1 SMLLSH
7 HNLHFLVKTVHGM
20 RTAIE
25 DGKFMEYKEEF
36 YRKYGYL

>member
-1 SMLLSH
+1 MLLSE
-7 HNLHFLVKTVHGM
+7 HNLHFLVKTAQNM

-25 DGKFMEYKEEF
+25 DGRFKEYKEEF